1 MKYFIIIYI
10 LFFNFFNFSL
20 AEKFEGIKNIE
31 KNTKIVGKKNFLHEI
46 STFNNDNSINVVIE
60 IPAGSNEK
68 WEVSKIDGS
77 LRWERKNNSYRMIK
91 YIPYVANYGF
101 IPQTLQPV
109 DQGGDGDP
117 VDVVLLGEKF
127 DKGSV
132 VKSKIIGVLKMTDEG
147 MVDNKIIAVPIESIV
162 LQSEVINSIED
173 LDLNYPGVTDILSI
187 WFKNYKV
194 SRQVEIEGYDN
205 VNKALKIINIS
216 KKPYEIL
223 RGYWIE
229 KN

>member
-10 LFFNFFNFSL
+10 LFFYFFNSSL
-20 AEKFEGIKNIE
+20 AENFEGIKNIE
-31 KNTKIVGKKNFLHEI
+31 KKTKIVGIKNFLHEI
-46 STFNNDNSINVVIE
+46 ETFNSDNSINVVVE

-68 WEVSKIDGS
+68 WEISKIDGS
-77 LRWERKNNSYRMIK
+77 LRWEKKNNSYRVIK

-117 VDVVLLGEKF
+117 VDVVLIGEKYE
-127 DKGSV
+127 KGSV

-147 MVDNKIIAVPIESIV
+147 MMDNKIIAVPIESIV
-162 LQSEVINSIED
+162 LQSEFINSIED
-173 LDLNYPGVTDILSI
+173 LDINYPGVIDILSI

-205 VNKALKIINIS
+205 VNEALKIINIS

>member
-1 MKYFIIIYI
+1 
-10 LFFNFFNFSL
+10 
-20 AEKFEGIKNIE
+20 
-31 KNTKIVGKKNFLHEI
+31 
-46 STFNNDNSINVVIE
+46 
-60 IPAGSNEK
+60 
-68 WEVSKIDGS
+68 
-77 LRWERKNNSYRMIK
+77 
-91 YIPYVANYGF
+91 
-101 IPQTLQPV
+101 
-109 DQGGDGDP
+109 
-117 VDVVLLGEKF
+117 
-127 DKGSV
+127 
-132 VKSKIIGVLKMTDEG
+132 MTDEG